1 MSAREK
7 GRVTIKRKVESMST
21 LGWVDFSSTDREQVS
36 KILAMLREKGT
47 LDELGIGQ
55 IRDAYADLL
64 FPGFSTIQ
72 TRAKYLITVPRILRD
87 YHHLTKAEKKRIR
100 LEAYLK
106 ERENEVAR
114 RLVEK
119 HGNEEEGIIGSTRI
133 NDGGVSRRPSSVY
146 WNAFRQFGIIK
157 TEASLSEFCREY
169 EKENSQKYYVA
180 EHDDGMDD
188 AIHNTVQVKIPSYD
202 PLWMDKLSMKLTHEE
217 ADFLYQYIMQS
228 YLIADSIPS
237 QLFKY
242 DLVDTALEE
251 EYNSLEALTVFLAN
265 ESKVSSVCRDTLKLA
280 NEFSLA
286 MEGPHIRYNIILA
299 RKNGFADSVEKYT
312 KEFEEWKA
320 EVLGRNLFYAHAD
333 DAWLSGAKRELSR
346 VFKARTTSF
355 VKLWSDLMRS
365 GASDE
370 MMDALVEKQAIDNK
384 KERSLLRKKV
394 VNEGWVGIRRLD
406 YRWFYVRKI
415 LKDIQQGLKNA

>member
-1 MSAREK
+1 MNQ
-7 GRVTIKRKVESMST
+7 

-36 KILAMLREKGT
+36 KILAMLREPGT

-55 IRDAYADLL
+55 IRDAFADLL

-87 YHHLTKAEKKRIR
+87 YHHLTKTEKKRIR

-106 ERENEVAR
+106 EKENEVAR
-114 RLVEK
+114 LLVEK
-119 HGNEEEGIIGSTRI
+119 HGSDEEGIIGSTRI
-133 NDGGVSRRPSSVY
+133 NDGGVTRRPSSVY
-146 WNAFRQFGIIK
+146 WNAFRQFRIIK
-157 TEASLSEFCREY
+157 ESASLSEFCREY
-169 EKENSQKYYVA
+169 EQENTQKYYA
-180 EHDDGMDD
+180 TEHEDGADDEG
-188 AIHNTVQVKIPSYD
+188 HNLVKVKIPSYN
-202 PLWMDKLSMKLTHEE
+202 PIWMDELSMELTHEE

-237 QLFKY
+237 QLFKH
-242 DLVDTALEE
+242 DLIDTALEE
-251 EYNSLEALTVFLAN
+251 EYSSLETLTVLLTN
-265 ESKVSSVCRDTLKLA
+265 ESEISSVCRDTLKLA

-299 RKNGFADSVEKYT
+299 RKNGFVDSVDKYT

-320 EVLGRNLFYAHAD
+320 EVLGRNLFYEHSD
-333 DAWLSGAKRELSR
+333 DAWLSGAKREHTR
-346 VFKARTTSF
+346 AFKARTTSF
-355 VKLWSDLMRS
+355 IKLWSNLMRS
-365 GASDE
+365 SASDE
-370 MMDALVEKQAIDNK
+370 VLDALVEKQALDNK
-384 KERSLLRKKV
+384 KERSLLKKKV

>member
-1 MSAREK
+1 
-7 GRVTIKRKVESMST
+7 MST

-36 KILAMLREKGT
+36 KILAMLREPGT

-55 IRDAYADLL
+55 IRDAFADLL

-87 YHHLTKAEKKRIR
+87 YHHLTKTEKKRIR
-100 LEAYLK
+100 LEEYLK
-106 ERENEVAR
+106 EKENEVAR
-114 RLVEK
+114 LLVEK
-119 HGNEEEGIIGSTRI
+119 HGSDEEGIIGSTRI
-133 NDGGVSRRPSSVY
+133 NDGGVTRRPSSVY
-146 WNAFRQFGIIK
+146 WNAYRQFGIIK
-157 TEASLSEFCREY
+157 ENASLSEFCREY
-169 EKENSQKYYVA
+169 EQENTQKYYA
-180 EHDDGMDD
+180 TEHEDGADDEGY
-188 AIHNTVQVKIPSYD
+188 NLVKVKIPSYD
-202 PLWMDKLSMKLTHEE
+202 PLWIDELSMELTHEE

-228 YLIADSIPS
+228 YLISNSVPS
-237 QLFKY
+237 QLFKHN
-242 DLVDTALEE
+242 LIDTALEE
-251 EYNSLEALTVFLAN
+251 EYSSLETLTVLLTN
-265 ESKVSSVCRDTLKLA
+265 ESEISSVCRDTLKLA

-299 RKNGFADSVEKYT
+299 RKNGFEKSVDKYT

-320 EVLGRNLFYAHAD
+320 EVLDRNLFYEHSD
-333 DAWLSGAKRELSR
+333 DAWLSGAKREHTR
-346 VFKARTTSF
+346 AFKARTTSF
-355 VKLWSDLMRS
+355 IKLWSNLMRS

-370 MMDALVEKQAIDNK
+370 VLDELVEKQAIDNK

>member
-1 MSAREK
+1 
-7 GRVTIKRKVESMST
+7 MST

-36 KILAMLREKGT
+36 KILAMLREPGT

-55 IRDAYADLL
+55 IRDAFADLL

-72 TRAKYLITVPRILRD
+72 TRAKYLISVPRILRD
-87 YHHLTKAEKKRIR
+87 YHHLAKTEKKRIR

-106 ERENEVAR
+106 EKENEVAR
-114 RLVEK
+114 LLVEK
-119 HGNEEEGIIGSTRI
+119 HGSDEEGIIGSTRI
-133 NDGGVSRRPSSVY
+133 NDGGVTRRPSSVY
-146 WNAFRQFGIIK
+146 WNAYRQFGIIK
-157 TEASLSEFCREY
+157 ESVSLSEFCREY
-169 EKENSQKYYVA
+169 EQENTQIYYG
-180 EHDDGMDD
+180 EEYEDGLDDE
-188 AIHNTVQVKIPSYD
+188 AYSAVKVKIPSYD
-202 PLWMDKLSMKLTHEE
+202 PLWMDELSMELTHEE

-228 YLIADSIPS
+228 YHIADSIPS
-237 QLFKY
+237 QLFKH

-251 EYNSLEALTVFLAN
+251 EYSSLETLTVLLTN
-265 ESKVSSVCRDTLKLA
+265 ESEVSSVCRDTLKLA

-299 RKNGFADSVEKYT
+299 RKNGFVDSVDKYT
-312 KEFEEWKA
+312 KEFKEWKA
-320 EVLGRNLFYAHAD
+320 EVLGRNLFYEHSD
-333 DAWLSGAKRELSR
+333 DAWLNGAKREHSKA
-346 VFKARTTSF
+346 FKARTTSF
-355 VKLWSDLMRS
+355 IKLWSNLMRS
-365 GASDE
+365 DASDE
-370 MMDALVEKQAIDNK
+370 VLDALVEKQAIDNK

>member
-1 MSAREK
+1 MA
-7 GRVTIKRKVESMST
+7 T

-36 KILAMLREKGT
+36 KILAMLREPGT

-55 IRDAYADLL
+55 IRDAFADLL

-87 YHHLTKAEKKRIR
+87 YHLLTASEKKRIN
-100 LEAYLK
+100 LEEYLK
-106 ERENEVAR
+106 DKENEIAE
-114 RLVEK
+114 RLGDVE
-119 HGNEEEGIIGSTRI
+119 GNIGKTMVGK
-133 NDGGVSRRPSSVY
+133 GGVVRRPSSVY

-157 TEASLSEFCREY
+157 TDASLSEFCREY
-169 EKENSQKYYVA
+169 EQENTQQFYVA
-180 EHDDGMDD
+180 EHEDGADDERYS
-188 AIHNTVQVKIPSYD
+188 AVNVKIPSYD
-202 PLWMDKLSMKLTHEE
+202 PLWMDELSMELTYEE

-228 YLIADSIPS
+228 YHISDSIPT
-237 QLFKY
+237 QFFKH
-242 DLVDTALEE
+242 DLLDRALEE
-251 EYNSLEALTVFLAN
+251 EYSSLEALTVLMMN
-265 ESKVSSVCRDTLKLA
+265 ESKISSVCSDTLELA

-299 RKNGFADSVEKYT
+299 RKNGFVDSVDKYT
-312 KEFEEWKA
+312 KEFEEWKT
-320 EVLGRNLFYAHAD
+320 EVLGRNLFYEHSD
-333 DAWLSGAKRELSR
+333 DAWLSGAKREHAR
-346 VFKARTTSF
+346 AFKVRTTSF
-355 VKLWSDLMRS
+355 VKLWSELMRK

-370 MMDALVEKQAIDNK
+370 TLDELVEKQAIDNK

-394 VNEGWVGIRRLD
+394 VSEGWVGIRRLD

>member
-1 MSAREK
+1 
-7 GRVTIKRKVESMST
+7 MST

-36 KILAMLREKGT
+36 KILAMLREPGT

-55 IRDAYADLL
+55 IRDAFADLL

-87 YHHLTKAEKKRIR
+87 YHHLTTSEKKGIR
-100 LEAYLK
+100 LEVYLK
-106 ERENEVAR
+106 EKENEVAR

-119 HGNEEEGIIGSTRI
+119 HGSEEEGIIGSTRI

-146 WNAFRQFGIIK
+146 WNAFRQFRIIK
-157 TEASLSEFCREY
+157 ESTSLSEFCREY
-169 EKENSQKYYVA
+169 EKENTQKYYVT

-188 AIHNTVQVKIPSYD
+188 EVHHAEQVKIPSYD
-202 PLWMDKLSMKLTHEE
+202 LLWMDELSMELTHEE
-217 ADFLYQYIMQS
+217 ADFLYQFIMQS

-237 QLFKY
+237 QLLKH

-251 EYNSLEALTVFLAN
+251 EYSSLEALTVLLTN
-265 ESKVSSVCRDTLKLA
+265 ENRVSSMCRDTLKLA

-299 RKNGFADSVEKYT
+299 RKNGFVDSVDKYT

-320 EVLGRNLFYAHAD
+320 EVLGRNLFYDHAD
-333 DAWLSGAKRELSR
+333 DAWLSGAKREHSR
-346 VFKARTTSF
+346 AFKARTTSF
-355 VKLWSDLMRS
+355 VKLWSELMRK

-370 MMDALVEKQAIDNK
+370 MLDALVEKQAIDNK

-394 VNEGWVGIRRLD
+394 VSEGWVGIRRLD